1 MPAGGDGEES
11 LGTRVVDG
19 CRRKQKVG
27 VSLKESLKT
36 GQSWGKGF
44 STFLL
49 LWQKHHEQGNLEKK
63 TFH

>member
-1 MPAGGDGEES
+1 MPAGEDGEES
-11 LGTRVVDG
+11 LGTRVVEG
-19 CRRKQKVG
+19 CRRKQKTG

-36 GQSWGKGF
+36 GQNRGKGF

-49 LWQKHHEQGNLEKK
+49 LWQKHHDQGYLEKK